1 MTLVH
6 KTSGYLSSYL
16 LLLKIILQWIP
27 LYTYH
32 LAHVNSFCQQIFVYL
47 SHARLCSCAEITKI
61 SKLDRAPA
69 IKLLSAQC
77 RSYTCLIVNQ
87 SSSKAL
93 DLNLGCTLELPG
105 KTFKKKK
112 YWSLGHP
119 RFLTSKFSEGRSRD
133 QDCLRG
139 PQMMWMLSQ
148 AWQSCSKD
156 STSPFLMCI
165 QMT

>member
-112 YWSLGHP
+112 ILVPGPSQIPYIQVFWREVQGSGLSKRSSDDVNAQPSLTIL
-119 RFLTSKFSEGRSRD
+119 F
-133 QDCLRG
+133 
-139 PQMMWMLSQ
+139 
-148 AWQSCSKD
+148 
-156 STSPFLMCI
+156 
-165 QMT
+165 